1 MPDTPDSLSSR
12 VAEPDADDGLC
23 LPGGVV
29 LPWQQAAL
37 ILIVVLTLFR
47 FWYCQTIEL
56 VGDEAYYRL
65 WSQHLDLSYFSKGP
79 GVAYTIATGIRLW
92 GDTVFGIR
100 FFAILLSAGTGYGI
114 FHLGRKLFSDRTGFY
129 GMVLAGTIPMF
140 CAGSVLM
147 TIDPLSV
154 FFWTLA
160 AITFWR
166 AKDEDTPPWWLLT
179 GLLIGLGMLCKFTNV
194 AELICFALF
203 CTFSPGHFRHLRQKT
218 FWLMLLV
225 AVLCLTPVLLWNERN
240 GWITF
245 QHLQHRGALDRH
257 WRFSAWELWKFIQN
271 QAVFIS
277 PLVFIGIL
285 AAGIGGI
292 VQVVKRRAGAPVL
305 FLLCLFWPLFLFYL
319 VLGLNEAGQA
329 NWTCPSYI
337 GGFLLAAT
345 VWAAWIKTNKFL
357 YWTAIFSLAV
367 ALFMTIIA
375 HDTFW
380 LNMPPKRDPLNRV
393 RGSADLAQQVY
404 QQQKEHGASFII
416 ASNYSYASLVAFY
429 HPEHPQ
435 TYLPRHE
442 GIENQFS
449 FWPDYSDGFMGE
461 TAIFVTDSDEI
472 PPAQLRREFAS
483 VQLLKDTWTVHRGRP
498 VRKFYFYL
506 CRDFGGLNETTE
518 SKP

>member
-1 MPDTPDSLSSR
+1 MPDTPDSLSFR
-12 VAEPDADDGLC
+12 DDEAGTDDGLR
-23 LPGGVV
+23 LPGGR
-29 LPWQQAAL
+29 LISWQRAAL
-37 ILIVVLTLFR
+37 ILIAVLTLFR

-65 WSQHLDLSYFSKGP
+65 WAQHLDLSYFSKGP
-79 GVAYTIATGIRLW
+79 GVAYTIALGIKLL
-92 GDTVFGIR
+92 GDSVLGVR
-100 FFAILLSAGTGYGI
+100 FFAILLSAGTGFGI
-114 FHLGRKLFSDRTGFY
+114 FQLGRKLFSGRIGFY
-129 GMVLAGTIPMF
+129 GMVLAGVVPMF

-154 FFWTLA
+154 FFWTMA

-166 AKDEDTPPWWLLT
+166 AKDEDGPSWWLLT

-203 CTFSPGHFRHLRQKT
+203 CVFSPGHRRQLRQKT

-225 AVLCLTPVLLWNERN
+225 AVLCLIPVVVWNEKN

-277 PLVFIGIL
+277 PLIFIGIL
-285 AAGIGGI
+285 AAGIGGF
-292 VQVVKRRAGAPVL
+292 VQAVKKRAETPVL

-337 GGFLLAAT
+337 GGFILAA
-345 VWAAWIKTNKFL
+345 VIWSRWVRQSEVL
-357 YWTAIFSLAV
+357 RWTAIVSLVVAV
-367 ALFMTIIA
+367 LMTIVA

-393 RGSADLAQQVY
+393 RGSADLSRQVY
-404 QQQKEHGASFII
+404 QQQKEHGAAFII
-416 ASNYSYASLVAFY
+416 AGNYSYASLIAFY

-435 TYLPRHE
+435 TYIPRHE

-449 FWPDYSDGFMGE
+449 FWPDYSDGFTGE
-461 TAIFVTDSDEI
+461 SAIFVTDSDEA
-472 PPAQLRREFAS
+472 PPSQLRREFAS
-483 VQLLKDTWTVHRGRP
+483 VQLIKETWTSHRGRL

-506 CRDFGGLNETTE
+506 CRDFGGLSESTE